1 MNGGNTTTKSALT
14 AGVLGILLGAFGVHD
29 WYLDNQKKAKKHLLL
44 VIIWI
49 VLLVVSIIFRTF
61 APSTGNLNIANTLNS
76 IATTTYVLS
85 WIAILADALWGII
98 EGILLLVQGDT
109 GLAARSYTVANSS
122 ESANVISADGS
133 VAPVNQSINPADTVP
148 PAAKSVNPTPAQP
161 TLPPSPTLAEQALGS
176 TQPTPVVFNSANIQQ
191 STTLDSLSQPL
202 GTKNVQAPAL
212 IVQNSSGK
220 TTMNPVVLRRV
231 LIIGVVIVA
240 IVVVT
245 IIVKNGIS
253 STIAAGYGATY
264 RAARELSPKITSTA
278 TSTSCEYAVT
288 YVNAISVDRSTYES
302 YVNNCKNLASGVDT
316 LVEQL
321 GQTPAIGWNS
331 ELSQAYQDFRN
342 LYFEAFPGGEQTAQ
356 LNFTLDLYQT
366 WHNYLVATDILTV
379 DSPDAEF
386 QQAADILRTS
396 GNETLAKYGE
406 EWLTK
411 ELDYLDTYRRYWDLS
426 YTDPGKDAL
435 RAEYETKRE
444 DLRNWVNDHRPD
456 VTKLANFTIPD
467 VDAMQHSFTNLY
479 DLIKSAYES
488 HYDPSSNDCNQAGNV
503 VYCS

>member
-1 MNGGNTTTKSALT
+1 MNGGNNTTKSALT

-49 VLLVVSIIFRTF
+49 ILLVVSIILRTF

-76 IATTTYVLS
+76 IATTAYVLS
-85 WIAILADALWGII
+85 WITILADALWGII
-98 EGILLLVQGDT
+98 EGVLLLVQGDA
-109 GLAARSYTVANSS
+109 GLAARGYNVASNSS
-122 ESANVISADGS
+122 VNDTAADGL
-133 VAPVNQSINPADTVP
+133 ATPADSSTSPTNTVS
-148 PAAKSVNPTPAQP
+148 PAANPTSPAPTQP

-176 TQPTPVVFNSANIQQ
+176 TQPAPVVFNSANIQQ
-191 STTLDSLSQPL
+191 STSLDSLSQPL

-212 IVQNSSGK
+212 VVQDSSGK

-231 LIIGVVIVA
+231 LITGVVIVA
-240 IVVVT
+240 VVIIA

-264 RAARELSPKITSTA
+264 RAARELSPKITGTA

-288 YVNAISVDRSTYES
+288 YVNATSVDQSTYEG
-302 YVNNCKNLASGVDT
+302 YVNNCKSLASGVDV

-331 ELSQAYQDFRN
+331 ELSQAYQDFRD

-356 LNFTLDLYQT
+356 LNSALELYQT
-366 WHNYLVATDILTV
+366 WHSYLVATDILTV
-379 DSPDAEF
+379 DSPDSEF

-406 EWLTK
+406 EWLAK
-411 ELDYLDTYRRYWDLS
+411 ELDYLETYRRYWDLS

-435 RAEYETKRE
+435 RTEYETKRE

-456 VTKLANFTIPD
+456 VTKLANVSIPD
-467 VDAMQHSFTNLY
+467 VSAMQASFTRLY
-479 DLIKSAYES
+479 NLIKTAYES